1 MLVPESGDGIQA
13 MKAGLMEIGDLFVIN
28 KADREGA
35 ERAAYA
41 INTALELRTGATDWA
56 PPVLLTV
63 ASQGTGVEELV
74 DRFEEHLVHL
84 QGRAGLELRRRKR
97 LEQHLEDLLR
107 ANRWKGFRDRIGA
120 ERWRS
125 GLDRLVRREWTPHQA
140 AMELAKAA
148 REYSPA
154 VYVERVVALY
164 GAMRAAQAAG

>member
-1 MLVPESGDGIQA
+1 
-13 MKAGLMEIGDLFVIN
+13 MEIGDLFVIN

-41 INTALELRTGATDWA
+41 INTALELRTGATDWV

-63 ASQGTGVEELV
+63 AAQGTGVEELV

-84 QGRAGLELRRRKR
+84 KGHAGLEGRRRKR

-107 ANRWKGFRDRIGA
+107 ANLWKGFRDRIGA

-148 REYSPA
+148 RE
-154 VYVERVVALY
+154 
-164 GAMRAAQAAG
+164 